1 MISLGEEGYLDLED
15 FGLKCQVRPWTVN
28 LHSME
33 PGDGDHFL
41 ALLSW
46 FLSPQISTT
55 APTIPRARM
64 GQHAPTVGSGA
75 IPAPVAQATLA

>member
-1 MISLGEEGYLDLED
+1 MDSELE
-15 FGLKCQVRPWTVN
+15 
-28 LHSME
+28 LHGATE
-33 PGDGDHFL
+33 VETIL
-41 ALLSW
+41 ALLNW

-55 APTIPRARM
+55 APTIPHARM